1 MVLLGHDMMN
11 HGWMSGQKLAGCIAV
26 LSIRESMILPPH
38 AITCI
43 SSIICTFW
51 PHGPAM
57 SLAGHVPKMHPPC
70 KLPCIPTTVH
80 CNATLPCLQRKATL
94 ISIWTFSTVCLSHL
108 FQGVHFSSTHLI

>member
-70 KLPCIPTTVH
+70 TLQ
-80 CNATLPCLQRKATL
+80 CNTSVFTEKGNADFYMDFLNGMSESS
-94 ISIWTFSTVCLSHL
+94 IS
-108 FQGVHFSSTHLI
+108 GSSL